1 MKKWVKWVAFIVLLL
16 CTVVAVCLGFC
27 RTDKTDPEN
36 YAELRIRYWTRI
48 KKANG
53 TTWEVSEKVNEE
65 KEIFET
71 LSNDEKIRVY
81 EDAEEA
87 LKVK

>member
-1 MKKWVKWVAFIVLLL
+1 MKKWVKWVVFIVSIL
-16 CTVVAVCLGFC
+16 CTVVAACLWCC

-36 YAELRIRYWTRI
+36 YAELRTRYWTRI

-71 LSNDEKIRVY
+71 LSNDAKIRVY
-81 EDAEEA
+81 EDAEET
-87 LKVK
+87 LK